1 MKNDPIFVTQP
12 SLAPLEEYNEFLK
25 GVWNRGILTHNGP
38 LVQQFENELIDKL
51 KLPNFTAVSNGTIAL
66 QMAIKALNLQG
77 EIITTPFTWI
87 ATVSAIKWEGCTPVF
102 CDIDPGTLNIDP
114 SKIESLINDNTVAI
128 MPVHVFGNPCDV
140 DVIGEIARKHG
151 LKIIYDAAHAIGST
165 YQDRSLLEFGDIS
178 ATSLH
183 ATKLLNTAE
192 GGGCITKDLAIY
204 EKLKKIRFFG
214 HNEDKD
220 IELDGFN
227 GKMTEVHAALGLAN
241 LKYFDDVLGDRKKK
255 YFMYKELLGSSDR
268 ASFQRLVAGES
279 NYSYFPI
286 IFDSETILQTV
297 IDGLVQSNIFPRR
310 YFYPSVNTFTRIVSY
325 QQCEISEDISSRILC
340 LPHYYKLSDSDII
353 NISKIIKKSLEKKSC

>member
-1 MKNDPIFVTQP
+1 MHYNGYCREWHSSPNHKKAAANLDRALDSLTGISPDYVSVTFGAGG
-12 SLAPLEEYNEFLK
+12 STREGSF
-25 GVWNRGILTHNGP
+25 
-38 LVQQFENELIDKL
+38 ELIDKL

-204 EKLKKIRFFG
+204 EKLKKIA
-214 HNEDKD
+214 
-220 IELDGFN
+220 ELMERTAVYLDREIRRLID
-227 GKMTEVHAALGLAN
+227 TALTLLEPLVILFMGAIIMFIVLAT
-241 LKYFDDVLGDRKKK
+241 
-255 YFMYKELLGSSDR
+255 LLPIFSME
-268 ASFQRLVAGES
+268 QLVS
-279 NYSYFPI
+279 
-286 IFDSETILQTV
+286 
-297 IDGLVQSNIFPRR
+297 
-310 YFYPSVNTFTRIVSY
+310 
-325 QQCEISEDISSRILC
+325 
-340 LPHYYKLSDSDII
+340 
-353 NISKIIKKSLEKKSC
+353 